1 MVHSITSVQLSGVRC
16 VGASGASKATQTLLT
31 AKAKKRKIDL
41 NNEVDNFF
49 AERNKKITELA
60 AHYCKN
66 ESDIRALL
74 CNTSQLK
81 AHRRPNLYN
90 GVLHQR
96 ALNLQERGIS
106 KHLKELQA
114 ELDNDLLT
122 GKFSYESISK
132 TEREHLI
139 NQVLRKRHDRRRS
152 MHATTEAAQID
163 TKLTAKRIG
172 DELLDLFERTGVR
185 AFAFFAR
192 GSADDPSRAHC
203 IDSDDAPDF
212 FTQWLDF
219 TAPHFMR
226 KFEQWSCTL
235 DEGARLRNGVNAVR
249 KEVSGMLTDRLR
261 KITKDPKAKMDYVG
275 FRVKV
280 MGKYGVELVSFELP
294 GTRPGTWNVDL
305 ARFVWDRL
313 VDRTIDFVQMTP
325 DQRDDLAAELNAERA
340 AQGYASSRTQ
350 CSDKGKKRG
359 PRKEKSSVVAG
370 KKSKNVVEDSNNDN
384 TDREDDGDE
393 NSSDEERVVCATPR
407 RMSAAVA
414 ARTVPSPLSG
424 GMPPIHTHS
433 PYGVLAGHQPIQGH
447 APRPSNPA
455 SHFPAPVPSP
465 APTPNPLPVAQ
476 PAPVPNPNATPAPAP
491 ISNQSPDPAPAP
503 IPNQNTDSPPA
514 PIPNQNADPA
524 PAPGPLMLGSFPD
537 HWAGAIGMNDGFDP
551 FGGLGFPDPSQ
562 MPVLP
567 SSFDL
572 DLEGIHH
579 GMEEYRSGSV
589 GMGMSACNGTPLWP
603 ILNMPAASPSTAEKR
618 GRDEGE
624 EDENADQ
631 PALQRRRHQ
640 NAVPRKV
647 HKVRSDK
654 GKVRKVRSDKGKKCG
669 PRST

>member
-1 MVHSITSVQLSGVRC
+1 MAHGITSLHALRNPSRRVQLSRVRR

-41 NNEVDNFF
+41 NNEVDDFF
-49 AERNKKITELA
+49 AERNKKITKLA
-60 AHYCKN
+60 ARYCKK

-81 AHRRPNLYN
+81 AHRRPNLRN

-96 ALNLQERGIS
+96 ALDLQERGIS

-114 ELDNDLLT
+114 ELNDDLLT
-122 GKFSYESISK
+122 GKFSYKSISK
-132 TEREHLI
+132 TERERLI

-152 MHATTEAAQID
+152 MRATTKAAQID

-203 IDSDDAPDF
+203 VDSDDA
-212 FTQWLDF
+212 LDF

-235 DEGARLRNGVNAVR
+235 DEGVRLRNGVNAVR
-249 KEVSGMLTDRLR
+249 KEVSGLLTDRLR
-261 KITKDPKAKMDYVG
+261 KITKDPKAKMDYMG

-280 MGKYGVELVSFELP
+280 MGKYGVELAGFELP

-305 ARFVWDRL
+305 APFVRDGL
-313 VDRTIDFVQMTP
+313 VDGTIDFVQMTP
-325 DQRDDLAAELNAERA
+325 DQRDDLATELDAEWA
-340 AQGYASSRTQ
+340 AQGYASNRAQ
-350 CSDKGKKRG
+350 RSDKGKKRG

-370 KKSKNVVEDSNNDN
+370 KKSKNVVEDSDDN
-384 TDREDDGDE
+384 TDGEDNGEDNGDE

-424 GMPPIHTHS
+424 GVPPIRTHS
-433 PYGVLAGHQPIQGH
+433 PHDVLAGHQPIQGH

-455 SHFPAPVPSP
+455 SHFPAPVPRP

-476 PAPVPNPNATPAPAP
+476 LAPVPNPNATPAPAP
-491 ISNQSPDPAPAP
+491 ISNQNPDPAPAP
-503 IPNQNTDSPPA
+503 IPNQNTD
-514 PIPNQNADPA
+514 
-524 PAPGPLMLGSFPD
+524 PLMLGSFSD
-537 HWAGAIGMNDGFDP
+537 HWTGAIGMNDGFDP

-562 MPVLP
+562 IPALP
-567 SSFDL
+567 SDLDL
-572 DLEGIHH
+572 DLEGIHR
-579 GMEEYRSGSV
+579 GMEEYSSGSV
-589 GMGMSACNGTPLWP
+589 GMGMSVCNGTPMWP
-603 ILNMPAASPSTAEKR
+603 ILNMPAASPSTAGKR

-624 EDENADQ
+624 EDDNADQ
-631 PALQRRRHQ
+631 PAPQRRRDQ
-640 NAVPRKV
+640 NTVP
-647 HKVRSDK
+647 
-654 GKVRKVRSDKGKKCG
+654 RKVRSDKGKKRG